1 MDGMVVMDSVYERRV
16 WSLVVRRDRAEIER
30 LVALYLSSGM
40 GRSEFSRRHGIGLST
55 LSRHLKERRI
65 QQSSREAPRNAS
77 LVGATAILPALPN
90 SGSSA
95 WSACPLE
102 TVHTNVRF
110 LHIEVIRCGRISRS
124 MIS

>member
-1 MDGMVVMDSVYERRV
+1 MSGDSGV
-16 WSLVVRRDRAEIER
+16 LVVRRGRAEIER

-40 GRSEFSRRHGIGLST
+40 GCSEFSRRHGIGLST
-55 LSRHLKERRI
+55 LS

-77 LVGATAILPALPN
+77 LVGATAILHALPN

-95 WSACPLE
+95 WSPCPLE
-102 TVHTNVRF
+102 TVHINVRF

-124 MIS
+124 MI